1 MDQEQLIFA
10 VAEDLALDVRRVG
23 PAVRLLDDGN
33 TVPFVA
39 RYRKELTGTLDEEQL
54 RQVVERLGYRRN
66 MEDRRGTILHSLE
79 EQDVLTEELQA
90 SVLAA
95 NTLQYLEDLYRPYRP
110 QRRTRAKDARDK
122 GLQPLAELILKQ
134 PLEGDRTEY
143 ALPYINEE
151 VVIIAD
157 AYRGACD
164 IVAEIVSD
172 DPDVR
177 DDLRRLARRRGQLN
191 ISVADEQKDAKG
203 VYQLYY
209 NYFNGLNELRPHQIL
224 AINRGEREGVLK
236 VHLELSEAESLGILG
251 QHYPA
256 DHGSVLDDDLTEA
269 RKDAYNRLLFPS
281 LTRELRR
288 DLMERAD
295 VHAIEVFATNLR
307 SLLLQPPMRDQ
318 TVLGIDPGFR
328 TGCKIAVVDKTGKVL
343 ATETFY
349 PDRNSALAKQ
359 TLQHLVKAF
368 SVTVIA
374 IGNGTAS
381 RETETFVANLI
392 SETRMPVQYTIVSE
406 AGASVYSASPL
417 ARAEMPD
424 LDVSLRGAVSIAR
437 RLQDPL
443 AELVKID
450 PQAIGVG
457 LYQHD
462 VDQKKLTLA
471 LAVVVESTVNTVGAD
486 LNTAS
491 PALLKHISGVG
502 PKMAERI
509 VAYRDMEGAFVSRQ
523 ALTRVPGFGA
533 KTLQQAA
540 GFLKIIGG
548 ESPLDSTP
556 IHPESY
562 AVAEAVLDLMDLSIG
577 DTNLQSEIE
586 RLRKDMNL
594 DELAEILGTG
604 RPTLV
609 DILDALARPG
619 RDPREDLTGP
629 ILRSDVLTMEDLSP
643 GMLLKGT
650 VRNVVD
656 FGAFVDIG
664 VKRNGLI
671 HISRMGQGYVQNPHE
686 KVAVGDVV
694 EVEVIEV
701 DAARGRISLE
711 LIE

>member
-1 MDQEQLIFA
+1 MDQEQLIVA
-10 VAEDLALDVRRVG
+10 VAGDLALDVRRVG

-54 RQVVERLGYRRN
+54 RHVLERLGYRRN
-66 MEDRRGTILHSLE
+66 MEARRETILHSLE
-79 EQDVLTEELQA
+79 EQGVLTEALQA
-90 SVLAA
+90 SVQAA
-95 NTLQYLEDLYRPYRP
+95 DTLQYLEDLYRPFRP
-110 QRRTRAKDARDK
+110 KRRTRAMDAREK
-122 GLQPLAELILKQ
+122 GLQPLADLILQQ
-134 PLEGDRTEY
+134 PLDGDRDAL
-143 ALPYINEE
+143 ALPYLNAE
-151 VVIIAD
+151 VASVDD
-157 AYRGACD
+157 AYRGAGD
-164 IVAEIVSD
+164 IVAEIISD
-172 DPDVR
+172 DPAVR
-177 DDLRRLARRRGQLN
+177 GDLRRLARQRGQLN
-191 ISVADEQKDAKG
+191 VTVLDEAKDAKG
-203 VYQLYY
+203 VYRIYY
-209 NYFNGLNELRPHQIL
+209 SYFNGLNELRPHQIL

-236 VHLELSEAESLGILG
+236 VELAISEAESLGILG

-256 DHGSVLDDDLTEA
+256 DHGSALDDDLIEA
-269 RKDAYNRLLFPS
+269 RKDAYSRLLFPS
-281 LTRELRR
+281 IYRELRR
-288 DLMERAD
+288 DLAD
-295 VHAIEVFATNLR
+295 QADTHAIDVFTTNLR

-318 TVLGIDPGFR
+318 IVLGIDPGFR

-349 PDRNSALAKQ
+349 PDRNSAVAKQ
-359 TLQHLVKAF
+359 TLQNLVKKF

-381 RETETFVANLI
+381 RETETFVANWI
-392 SETRMPVQYTIVSE
+392 SETRIPVQYTIVSE

-462 VDQKKLTLA
+462 VDQKKLSQA
-471 LAVVVESTVNTVGAD
+471 VDVVVESTVNTVGAD

-491 PALLKHISGVG
+491 PALLQHISGVG

-509 VAYRDMEGAFVSRQ
+509 VAYRDAEGEFVTRQ
-523 ALTRVPGFGA
+523 ALTRVTGFGP
-533 KTLQQAA
+533 KTFQQAA
-540 GFLKIIGG
+540 GFLKINGG

-562 AVAEAVLDLMDLSIG
+562 AVAEAVLDLMGLSLA
-577 DTNLQSEIE
+577 DANLQAEVA
-586 RLRKDMNL
+586 RLRREMNL
-594 DELAEILGTG
+594 DELAEMLGTG

-643 GMLLKGT
+643 GMAAEGHSAEC
-650 VRNVVD
+650 
-656 FGAFVDIG
+656 G
-664 VKRNGLI
+664 GLW
-671 HISRMGQGYVQNPHE
+671 RFCRYRRQAQRAYPHQPDGSGLRFE
-686 KVAVGDVV
+686 PPRQSCRRRC
-694 EVEVIEV
+694 
-701 DAARGRISLE
+701 RGC
-711 LIE
+711 

>member
-1 MDQEQLIFA
+1 
-10 VAEDLALDVRRVG
+10 
-23 PAVRLLDDGN
+23 
-33 TVPFVA
+33 
-39 RYRKELTGTLDEEQL
+39 
-54 RQVVERLGYRRN
+54 
-66 MEDRRGTILHSLE
+66 
-79 EQDVLTEELQA
+79 
-90 SVLAA
+90 
-95 NTLQYLEDLYRPYRP
+95 LQYLEDLYRPFRP
-110 QRRTRAKDARDK
+110 KRHTRAMDAREK
-122 GLQPLAELILKQ
+122 GLQPLADLILQQ
-134 PLEGDRTEY
+134 PLDGDRDEF
-143 ALPYINEE
+143 ALPYLNAE
-151 VVIIAD
+151 VASVDD
-157 AYRGACD
+157 AYRGAGD

-172 DPDVR
+172 DPAVR
-177 DDLRRLARRRGQLN
+177 GDLRRLARQRGQLN
-191 ISVADEQKDAKG
+191 VSVLDEAKDAKG
-203 VYQLYY
+203 VYRIYY
-209 NYFNGLNELRPHQIL
+209 SYFNGLNELRPHQIL

-236 VHLELSEAESLGILG
+236 VELAISEAESLGILG

-256 DHGSVLDDDLTEA
+256 DHGSVLDDDLIEA
-269 RKDAYNRLLFPS
+269 RKDAYRRLLFPS
-281 LTRELRR
+281 IFRELRR
-288 DLMERAD
+288 DLAD
-295 VHAIEVFATNLR
+295 LADTHAIDVFTTNLR

-349 PDRNSALAKQ
+349 PDRNSAVAKQ
-359 TLQHLVKAF
+359 TLQNLVKKF

-381 RETETFVANLI
+381 RETETFVANWI
-392 SETRMPVQYTIVSE
+392 SETGMPVQYTIVSE

-462 VDQKKLTLA
+462 VDQKKLSQA
-471 LAVVVESTVNTVGAD
+471 LDVVVKSTVNTVGAD

-509 VAYRDMEGAFVSRQ
+509 VAYRDAEGEFITRQ
-523 ALTRVPGFGA
+523 ALTRVPGCGK
-533 KTLQQAA
+533 KTFQQAA
-540 GFLKIIGG
+540 GFLKINSG

-562 AVAEAVLDLMDLSIG
+562 AVAEAVLDLMGLSLASA
-577 DTNLQSEIE
+577 NLQAEIA
-586 RLRKDMNL
+586 RLRREMNL
-594 DELAEILGTG
+594 DELAAMLGTG

-629 ILRSDVLTMEDLSP
+629 ILRSDVLTMEDISP
-643 GMLLKGT
+643 GMQLKGT

-664 VKRNGLI
+664 VKHNGLI
-671 HISRMGQGYVQNPHE
+671 HISRMGQGYVSNPHD

-694 EVEVIEV
+694 EVEVVEV
-701 DAARGRISLE
+701 DAVRGRISLE